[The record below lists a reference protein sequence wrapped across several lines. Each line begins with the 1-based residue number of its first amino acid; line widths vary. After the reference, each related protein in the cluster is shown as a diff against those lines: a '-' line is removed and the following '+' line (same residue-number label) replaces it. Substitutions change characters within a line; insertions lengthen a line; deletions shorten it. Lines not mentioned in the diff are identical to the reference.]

1 MFMKRMFF
9 LFHKED
15 IRWFGPL
22 LRGKKKF
29 LGYFRRGQ
37 KTPRIP
43 VKNGFGKIEKMFYW
57 RVFKMGFRQ
66 NLKRGFCILH
76 LFILSWNTNV

>member
-1 MFMKRMFF
+1 MVSTFTTRQKKIFGGILGGVKKR
-9 LFHKED
+9 LES
-15 IRWFGPL
+15 
-22 LRGKKKF
+22 
-29 LGYFRRGQ
+29 
-37 KTPRIP
+37 P